1 MTDDLLLV
9 AADGGDLELLHKL
22 KAETEDDEFF
32 NRKCE
37 SVRDCEGFTCL
48 HLAAE
53 KGIIPICRFLIEKV
67 NLDVNIKTDR
77 GDSPL
82 LVAASK
88 GHFNT
93 AKYFIIRGADI
104 TMSGYQGTTCLHLA
118 AEKGNKELMQLLLLK
133 GADIEADSVRGT
145 PLQCAALG
153 GNLESVRFLLCR
165 GANPNSVSPLSVTPL
180 MGAILCLSSECLEL
194 LLKAGADPNISSR
207 GLSPLAVAAQKG
219 SPEFLRSLIAAGA
232 DPNSVTT
239 KFQDHDLKPIE
250 HAAEAGNH
258 EGVGILYPVT
268 QSIPSYPD
276 WSIHGITSY
285 FHSQE
290 ATIQV

>member
-9 AADGGDLELLHKL
+9 AADGGDLELLQKL
-22 KAETEDDEFF
+22 KAESEDDEFF

-82 LVAASK
+82 LLAASK
-88 GHFNT
+88 GHINT

-104 TMSGYQGTTCLHLA
+104 TMRGYQGTTCLHLA
-118 AEKGNKELMQLLLLK
+118 AEKDFLLCSGSVAGNKELMQLLLLK
-133 GADIEADSVRGT
+133 GADIEADPVRGT

-153 GNLESVRFLLCR
+153 GNLESVRFLLRR
-165 GANPNSVSPLSVTPL
+165 GAN
-180 MGAILCLSSECLEL
+180 
-194 LLKAGADPNISSR
+194 AGADPNISSR
-207 GLSPLAVAAQKG
+207 GLNPLAVAAQKG

-239 KFQDHDLKPIE
+239 DHGLKPIE
-250 HAAEAGNH
+250 HAAEAGNV

-290 ATIQV
+290 ATVQV